1 MSMMYAPLPTNPI
14 TDDLRCSWARLFGKF
29 VESAREKT
37 GRSIE
42 EAASRIGM
50 TVEDWEQVEA
60 GMLLPNTREQVYV
73 LADALDIEWAAMVE
87 IVRLCRNG
95 WGIM

>member
-1 MSMMYAPLPTNPI
+1 MSMMYTPLPSSPL

-42 EAASRIGM
+42 DTAARIGM
-50 TVEDWEQVEA
+50 TIEDWQEVEA
-60 GMLLPNTREQVYV
+60 GRLLPNTREQVYV
-73 LADALDIEWAAMVE
+73 LADAVDMEWDAMVE
-87 IVRLCRNG
+87 IVRLCRNA
-95 WGIM
+95 WGLM

>member
-1 MSMMYAPLPTNPI
+1 MSMMYAPLPSSPI

-29 VESAREKT
+29 VEGAREKT

-50 TVEDWEQVEA
+50 TVEDWKEVEA
-60 GMLLPNTREQVYV
+60 GLLLPNTREQVYV
-73 LADALDIEWAAMVE
+73 LADALDIEWSAMVE
-87 IVRLCRNG
+87 IVQLCRG
-95 WGIM
+95 AWSLR